1 MQLCVDTSVV
11 IDWLRRADSQN
22 TLFYQLLSDQH
33 ELLLPVVVVAELF
46 SGTGVWQYAGA
57 KARLEGTLAECQV
70 LSLESNIAVLAGRIR
85 VTHKVTLLDAL
96 IAATAMENKLQL
108 VTLDVKDFSK
118 IPELTLWSKKFAK

>member
-33 ELLLPVVVVAELF
+33 ELLLPVVVVAELY
-46 SGTGVWQYAGA
+46 SGKSVWQHAQA
-57 KARLEGTLAECQV
+57 KIRLDGILAECQV
-70 LSLESNIAVLAGRIR
+70 LSLESDIAVLAGKIR

-96 IAATAMENKLQL
+96 IAATAMQNNLEL
-108 VTLDVKDFSK
+108 VTLNVKDFSK
-118 IPELTLWSKKFAK
+118 ITELSLWLK